1 MKKFYAGLLGVALT
15 SALAISAN
23 AADLYG
29 GYKDVPYAAVNWTGF
44 YVGVNVGGAWG
55 AESDQ
60 LACNNLNCGPFGGL
74 SPSGAFGGVQIGYNR
89 QGLFGIAPLVL
100 GLEADIQGSAAYA
113 QGSDALGDVYRSKL
127 QEFGTVRGRA
137 GYAIDRTL
145 LYFTGGFAYGNVH
158 NEAITT
164 AGAGADFL
172 AEPAATGYVIGGGV
186 EYRFNRWVSF
196 KAEYQFI
203 DLGKNDPVD
212 PVAGSYTASGGTLR
226 DDAYHTVRVGL
237 NYFPFTA
244 QEPLK

>member
-1 MKKFYAGLLGVALT
+1 MKKLYAGLLGVALT

-23 AADLYG
+23 AADMYGG
-29 GYKDVPYAAVNWTGF
+29 GYKDVPYVAVNWTGF

-60 LACNNLNCGPFGGL
+60 LAYAPDSFGGL
-74 SPSGAFGGVQIGYNR
+74 SPSGAFGGAQIGYNR

-100 GLEADIQGSAAYA
+100 GLEADIQASAAYG
-113 QGSDALGDVYRSKL
+113 QGSDAAGDVFRSRL

-145 LYFTGGFAYGNVH
+145 LYFTGGLAYGNVH
-158 NEAITT
+158 NEAIT
-164 AGAGADFL
+164 ALGDFL
-172 AEPAATGYVIGGGV
+172 TEPAATGYVLGGGV
-186 EYRFNRWVSF
+186 EYRFSRWVSF

-212 PVAGSYTASGGTLR
+212 PSAGSYAASGGTLR
-226 DDAYHTVRVGL
+226 DDAYHTLRVGV

-244 QEPLK
+244 PEPLK

>member
-1 MKKFYAGLLGVALT
+1 MKKIYAGLLGMALT

-23 AADLYG
+23 AADMYGG
-29 GYKDVPYAAVNWTGF
+29 GYKDVPYLAVNWTGF
-44 YVGVNVGGAWG
+44 YAGVNVGGAWD

-60 LACNNLNCGPFGGL
+60 LACNNSNCGPFGGL
-74 SPSGAFGGVQIGYNR
+74 SPSGAFGGGQLGYNR

-100 GLEADIQGSAAYA
+100 GVEADIQVSAAYA
-113 QGSDALGDVYRSKL
+113 QGSDGAGDVFRSRL

-145 LYFTGGFAYGNVH
+145 LYFTGGLAYGNLH
-158 NEAITT
+158 NEAIT
-164 AGAGADFL
+164 GLGDFL
-172 AEPAATGYVIGGGV
+172 TEPAATGYVIGGGV
-186 EYRFNRWVSF
+186 EYRYNRWVSF

-212 PVAGSYTASGGTLR
+212 PVAGSYAASGGTLR
-226 DDAYHTVRVGL
+226 DDAYHTLRVGL
-237 NYFPFTA
+237 NYFPFTV